1 MQKKQDLQVSF
12 VDRPEVSETFADSV
26 RSIHFD
32 GQTMRMELCST
43 RLDRPDPSIPPT
55 AMHYP
60 VCRLVLTPTATIDL
74 FNKLQQVIAHLEK
87 SGAVKKTTVES
98 KTIQ

>member
-1 MQKKQDLQVSF
+1 MGNKPDLPVSF

-26 RSIHFD
+26 HSIHFD
-32 GQTMRMELCST
+32 GQTMRMELCAT
-43 RLDRPDPSIPPT
+43 RLSRPDPSARPT

-74 FNKLQQVIAHLEK
+74 FNKLQQVMAHLEK
-87 SGAVKKTTVES
+87 SGAVKKTKVES